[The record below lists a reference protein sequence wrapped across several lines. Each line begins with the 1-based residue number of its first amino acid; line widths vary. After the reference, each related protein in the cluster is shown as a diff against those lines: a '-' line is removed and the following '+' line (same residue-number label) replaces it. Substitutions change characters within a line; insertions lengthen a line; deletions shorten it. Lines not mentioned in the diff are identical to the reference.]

1 MKRRGRPPTSGES
14 ATTNRLS
21 NTSPLHYDCSTDMDR
36 NRFDPERLDEQDP
49 FEIDD
54 DNRTH
59 LAKHSPYTAEDLA
72 DAWNDPKA
80 LFVPAALD
88 GPADWLLVARLP
100 GGDLIEVPVTT
111 ARSGEWGKC
120 RPIGIYQAGTRNA
133 RSYQQQEDR

>member
-1 MKRRGRPPTSGES
+1 MV
-14 ATTNRLS
+14 
-21 NTSPLHYDCSTDMDR
+21 DR
-36 NRFDPERLDEQDP
+36 VRFDPDLLDEHQP

-54 DNRTH
+54 DNRPH
-59 LAKHSPYTAEDLA
+59 LAKHFPYTAEDLA

-111 ARSGEWGKC
+111 ARSGEWSRC
-120 RPIGIYQAGTRNA
+120 RPIGIFQAGTRTTG
-133 RSYQQQEDR
+133 SYEQQGEDR